1 MVGVVKGA
9 GAADAA
15 DAIVDSV
22 AADDAAEADD
32 GVFDVAD

>member
-1 MVGVVKGA
+1 MVGVVNGA
-9 GAADAA
+9 AAADAA

-22 AADDAAEADD
+22 AADDGADADD